1 MTASGAKATG
11 PYRTTTTAMVMKK
24 GIIAAATARM
34 IDDET
39 HFDSQIEP
47 RDTGFEE
54 TQARVP
60 VSRSW
65 TIRLATAKIAAIRK
79 ICEPGADSRFS
90 IGSSDGNGMFS
101 VPGSGKL

>member
-1 MTASGAKATG
+1 
-11 PYRTTTTAMVMKK
+11 MVMTK

-34 IDDET
+34 IDDEI
-39 HFDSQIEP
+39 HFESQIEP
-47 RDTGFEE
+47 RDTGLEE

-65 TIRLATAKIAAIRK
+65 TMRLATAKIAAIRK

-101 VPGSGKL
+101 VPGSGKLFRT